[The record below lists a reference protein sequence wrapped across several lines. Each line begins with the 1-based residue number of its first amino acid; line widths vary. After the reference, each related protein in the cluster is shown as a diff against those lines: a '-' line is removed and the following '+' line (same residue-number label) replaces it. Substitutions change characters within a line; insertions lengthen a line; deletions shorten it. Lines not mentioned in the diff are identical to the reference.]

1 MKNTLSDNGE
11 VARGVCKIEEGY
23 THITDVAETSNM
35 IKTVDCR
42 WSIQGRIVLFNA
54 IIFK

>member
-23 THITDVAETSNM
+23 THITDVAEASNM

-42 WSIQGRIVLFNA
+42 WSIQGRIVL
-54 IIFK
+54 